1 MGQRNPRPPV
11 WSLDRVTHDW
21 NRGPL
26 ADQYNDALDTKDTM
40 RKFLKILHSSFLWVL
55 LAPFAVQGI
64 GTASNQAVLIAN
76 HDKFPV
82 MVNAVKLDEYTG
94 EPKIDIVTVLT
105 GTPSAETDATYIDDV
120 HIVMTSDTHL
130 NALADI
136 FDFHSAIYSIG
147 DGLLMLG
154 DWLSG
159 FCPMVFL
166 ALVFKKCWD
175 ADAI

>member
-1 MGQRNPRPPV
+1 MEHV
-11 WSLDRVTHDW
+11 SLVSLDRVTHDW

-40 RKFLKILHSSFLWVL
+40 RKFLKILRSSFLWILMSPYIVTGL
-55 LAPFAVQGI
+55 GA
-64 GTASNQAVLIAN
+64 ASNQAVLIAN

-105 GTPSAETDATYIDDV
+105 GTPSAEKPKPTDAIYLDDV
-120 HIVMTSDTHL
+120 HIMMTSDTHL

-136 FDFHSAIYSIG
+136 FDFHSTIYSIG
-147 DGLLMLG
+147 DFGLMLG
-154 DWLSG
+154 EWMQS
-159 FCPMVFL
+159 FCPFVFL

>member
-1 MGQRNPRPPV
+1 MNLVRR
-11 WSLDRVTHDW
+11 
-21 NRGPL
+21 
-26 ADQYNDALDTKDTM
+26 
-40 RKFLKILHSSFLWVL
+40 FLCSSFLWIL
-55 LAPFAVQGI
+55 LAPYIVTGLGA
-64 GTASNQAVLIAN
+64 ASNQAVLIAN

-105 GTPSAETDATYIDDV
+105 GTPSVETEKPKPTDATYIDDV

-154 DWLSG
+154 EWLSG